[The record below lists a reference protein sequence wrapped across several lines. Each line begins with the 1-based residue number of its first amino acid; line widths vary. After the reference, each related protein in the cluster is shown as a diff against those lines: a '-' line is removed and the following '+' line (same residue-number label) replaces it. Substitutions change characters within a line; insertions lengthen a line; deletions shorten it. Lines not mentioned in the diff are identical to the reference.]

1 MLHATVSEARRP
13 PSPLMPSMIIDL
25 HTRAW
30 KTPEQLGQVLWD
42 QIARRHS
49 GRWLRVDATPSAVS
63 SAVECVGGA
72 AVLGFRSDLLGACV
86 PHEYIAECVRSAPQR
101 LIGFGGVDPMA
112 PDPLGQ
118 VDRAMSLGL
127 AGVTVSP
134 ASQGFH
140 PAHSVAMRLYERAN
154 QLGLPLIS
162 ARCGPL
168 AAPAILEFDR
178 PAAWDEVARSFPRLP
193 IVLSGLGWPWI
204 DECLE
209 LLAKHENVFAD
220 LAGFASRPWDLHQ
233 ALLGA
238 SSHGVLEKILF
249 ASGFPFEQPARMI
262 ECIYSLHT
270 FAHGTQLPTVPRAA
284 LRAIVERDALKALGI
299 DAPGFVGSMRRAER
313 TAETDGGRTRP

>member
-1 MLHATVSEARRP
+1 
-13 PSPLMPSMIIDL
+13 MIIDL

-30 KTPEQLGQVLWD
+30 KTPEQLGQVLWE

-49 GRWLRVDATPSAVS
+49 GKWIRVDASPSALG
-63 SAVECVGGA
+63 SAVDCVAGA

-86 PHEYIAECVRSAPQR
+86 PHEFVADCVRRDPQR
-101 LIGFGGVDPMA
+101 LVGIAGVDPMA
-112 PDPLGQ
+112 PDPIGQ
-118 VDRAMSLGL
+118 VERAVALGL

-140 PAHSVAMRLYERAN
+140 PAHSTAMRVYERCLR
-154 QLGLPLIS
+154 LGLPVIS

-178 PAAWDEVARSFPRLP
+178 PAAWDEVARTFPRLP
-193 IVLSGLGWPWI
+193 ILISGLGWPWI

-209 LLAKHENVFAD
+209 LLGKHDRVFAD

-233 ALLGA
+233 ALLAA
-238 SSHGVLEKILF
+238 SSHGVLDKILF

-284 LRAIVERDALKALGI
+284 MREIVERNSLEALGI
-299 DAPGFVGSMRRAER
+299 DSAGFVGSARRTER
-313 TAETDGGRTRP
+313 PAETDGGRTRP